1 MDKLLS
7 LPDESYN
14 TLMTGAD
21 CCSQDS
27 VTFHYVEYMET
38 KALFSVRDKLLK
50 NPKTNDH
57 DLKNLMISKWPKA
70 REDIGGYSRGL
81 PREDDEDAWK
91 PLMQVMR
98 KISIR
103 NNQREC

>member
-14 TLMTGAD
+14 TLMKGAD

-27 VTFHYVEYMET
+27 VTFHYVEYKET

-50 NPKTNDH
+50 NPKMNDH
-57 DLKNLMISKWPKA
+57 DLKTLMVSKWPK
-70 REDIGGYSRGL
+70 
-81 PREDDEDAWK
+81 
-91 PLMQVMR
+91 
-98 KISIR
+98 
-103 NNQREC
+103 